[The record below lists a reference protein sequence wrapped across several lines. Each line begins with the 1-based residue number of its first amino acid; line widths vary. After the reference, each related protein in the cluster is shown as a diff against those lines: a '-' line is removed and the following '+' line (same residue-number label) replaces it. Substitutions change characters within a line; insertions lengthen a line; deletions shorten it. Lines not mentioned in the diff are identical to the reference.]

1 MSFFPRAVS
10 LPAAAARRTCVVL
23 ACALALSRAEAGDVA
38 QIFHTDKLN
47 EIDAT
52 ISLAI
57 SDGHCPGAVL
67 WIERTGAAYHKAFGS
82 RAVEPQREPMSEDT
96 LFDAASLTKVVATTP
111 AIMKLVERG
120 KLDLTAPVAKYIPE
134 FVGGGKEAVTIRH
147 LMTHTSGLRPGLP
160 LSSPWSGV
168 ARAIELAC
176 AESLTTPPGSAFRYS
191 DINFILLGEV
201 VRRVSGQ
208 TLDVY
213 SHNEVFV
220 PLKMDDTQFLPP
232 ESLRARIAPTER
244 LTPAKNDPPA
254 EAGSAPEILRGV
266 VHDPTSRR
274 MGGVAGHAGLFTTA
288 ADLAR
293 YARMMLARGE
303 LEGVRLFKP
312 ETVALMTSVQTDDS
326 VSSRRGLGWDIDSS
340 YAGPRGQWLPVG
352 SYGHTGWTGGSLW
365 IDPFSETFIIF
376 LSNRNHPTEAG
387 NVIPLRRTVGTLTAE
402 AVRGFNFLHVPGAL
416 ALKPGVTSASRGGLT
431 ERTRVE
437 VLCGIDVLAR
447 DKFAALRGLKIGLV
461 TNQTG
466 VDRRR
471 RATIDLLQK
480 ADGVELVSLFSPEHG
495 IRGVLD
501 EKIGDSR
508 DEQSGLPIY
517 SLYGEKRAP
526 TPEQLAEVD
535 ALVFDIQDVG
545 CRFYTYISTLGECI
559 VAAAQAGKKII
570 VLDRPNPITGS
581 RVEGPMLAADR
592 SFTAWHEL
600 PLRHGMTVGELARM
614 FVAER
619 APAAQLTVVA
629 CEGWKRDIWFDET
642 GLPWTN
648 PSPNMRSLQAALL
661 YPGIGLLEFCN
672 VSVGRGTDRP
682 FELFGAPYID
692 DARLAAAIDAA
703 NLPGLRVMPV
713 RFTPNASVFK
723 GQQCRGVQFI
733 VTDRQNFSPLDL
745 GVTLATTL
753 QSFYPRDLKIEKLS
767 RLLAHPA
774 TLDAIRA
781 GKSLTEVKALWAP
794 ERARFAELRDKFLLY
809 H

>member
-1 MSFFPRAVS
+1 
-10 LPAAAARRTCVVL
+10 
-23 ACALALSRAEAGDVA
+23 
-38 QIFHTDKLN
+38 
-47 EIDAT
+47 
-52 ISLAI
+52 
-57 SDGHCPGAVL
+57 
-67 WIERTGAAYHKAFGS
+67 
-82 RAVEPQREPMSEDT
+82 
-96 LFDAASLTKVVATTP
+96 
-111 AIMKLVERG
+111 
-120 KLDLTAPVAKYIPE
+120 
-134 FVGGGKEAVTIRH
+134 
-147 LMTHTSGLRPGLP
+147 
-160 LSSPWSGV
+160 
-168 ARAIELAC
+168 
-176 AESLTTPPGSAFRYS
+176 
-191 DINFILLGEV
+191 
-201 VRRVSGQ
+201 
-208 TLDVY
+208 
-213 SHNEVFV
+213 
-220 PLKMDDTQFLPP
+220 
-232 ESLRARIAPTER
+232 
-244 LTPAKNDPPA
+244 
-254 EAGSAPEILRGV
+254 
-266 VHDPTSRR
+266 
-274 MGGVAGHAGLFTTA
+274 
-288 ADLAR
+288 
-293 YARMMLARGE
+293 
-303 LEGVRLFKP
+303 
-312 ETVALMTSVQTDDS
+312 
-326 VSSRRGLGWDIDSS
+326 
-340 YAGPRGQWLPVG
+340 
-352 SYGHTGWTGGSLW
+352 
-365 IDPFSETFIIF
+365 
-376 LSNRNHPTEAG
+376 
-387 NVIPLRRTVGTLTAE
+387 VIPLRRTVGTLTAE

-471 RATIDLLQK
+471 RPTIDLFQK
-480 ADGVELVSLFSPEHG
+480 ADGVERVSHFSPQHG

-619 APAAQLTVVA
+619 APAAQLTVVP